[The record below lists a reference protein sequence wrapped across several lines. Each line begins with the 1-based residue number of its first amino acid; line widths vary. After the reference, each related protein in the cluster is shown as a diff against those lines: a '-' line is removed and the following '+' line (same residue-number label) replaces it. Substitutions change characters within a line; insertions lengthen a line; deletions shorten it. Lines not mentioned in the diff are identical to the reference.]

1 MPKTNEQRAQEYIDA
16 EISQLREAL
25 QRIKDHCAG
34 DARPPLGQGTADY
47 QFARLHYGRLR
58 CCTRNGQVEGAQ
70 DGSNYSRGS

>member
-34 DARPPLGQGTADY
+34 DARPRWDKG
-47 QFARLHYGRLR
+47 LR
-58 CCTRNGQVEGAQ
+58 TTN
-70 DGSNYSRGS
+70 SRGFIMDVCDVALGTDK